1 MKKVQFFTKENCLLC
16 DETEVLL
23 EAMQAVYPFLI
34 EKIDI
39 YEDDV
44 LLEKYQIEI
53 PVVKLGD
60 VELNSTQ
67 LTFENL
73 EAMLLKNEME

>member
-1 MKKVQFFTKENCLLC
+1 MKKVQCLTKENCLLC
-16 DETEVLL
+16 DEAEVLL

>member
-16 DETEVLL
+16 DEAEALL
-23 EAMQAVYPFLI
+23 EAMQAVYPFSI

-39 YEDDV
+39 YEDDA

-53 PVVKLGD
+53 PVVKIGEI
-60 VELNSTQ
+60 ELNSTQ
-67 LTFENL
+67 LTFENMEAILL
-73 EAMLLKNEME
+73 EMK

>member
-16 DETEVLL
+16 DEAEVLL
-23 EAMQAVYPFLI
+23 EAMQAVYPFTI

-39 YEDDV
+39 YEDDA

-67 LTFENL
+67 LTFESL

>member
-16 DETEVLL
+16 HEAEVLL